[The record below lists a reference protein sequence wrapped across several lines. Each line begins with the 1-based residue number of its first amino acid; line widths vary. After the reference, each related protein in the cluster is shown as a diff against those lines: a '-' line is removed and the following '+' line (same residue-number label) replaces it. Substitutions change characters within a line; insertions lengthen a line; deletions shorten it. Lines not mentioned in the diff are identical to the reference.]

1 VTTMTD
7 TPRARKRT
15 PLLPGLLVLSL
26 LTAGALFAPLLAPSP
41 PAAQSLENGLA
52 APALDHPLGRDRLGR
67 DQLSRVLY
75 GARVSLGIGLGTVT
89 LSLVLGVLLGC
100 AAGYLGGPVD
110 FLIMRLVDVLLAFP
124 GLLLAIALAAVLGPG
139 AGNVVLALGLTAW
152 TSYARLARGEVL
164 SLRRREHVLAAE
176 AMGLGPARV
185 VTRHLLPLLAAPLL
199 VQASFGVAGA
209 IVAESSLSFLGLG
222 VQAPSPSWGSMLNDG
237 RSFLLVAPHLTI
249 FPGLAILFTVLGL
262 NSLGD
267 ALRDRLDVRFPG

>member
-1 VTTMTD
+1 MTD
-7 TPRARKRT
+7 TPRARKRA

-75 GARVSLGIGLGTVT
+75 GARVSLGIGLGTVA
-89 LSLVLGVLLGC
+89 LSLMLGVLLGC

>member
-1 VTTMTD
+1 MTMTD

-75 GARVSLGIGLGTVT
+75 GARVSLGIGLGTVA
-89 LSLVLGVLLGC
+89 LSLMLGVLLGC

-185 VTRHLLPLLAAPLL
+185 VARHLLPLLAAPLL

>member
-1 VTTMTD
+1 MTD

-75 GARVSLGIGLGTVT
+75 GARVSLGIGLGTVA
-89 LSLVLGVLLGC
+89 LSLMLGVLLGC

-185 VTRHLLPLLAAPLL
+185 VARHLLPLLAAPLL

>member
-1 VTTMTD
+1 MTD
-7 TPRARKRT
+7 TPRARKRA

-75 GARVSLGIGLGTVT
+75 GARVSLGIGLGTVA
-89 LSLVLGVLLGC
+89 LSLMLGVLLGC

-152 TSYARLARGEVL
+152 TGYARLARGEVL

-185 VTRHLLPLLAAPLL
+185 VARHLLPLLAAPLL

>member
-1 VTTMTD
+1 MTD

-75 GARVSLGIGLGTVT
+75 GARVSLGIGLGTVA
-89 LSLVLGVLLGC
+89 LSLMLGVLLGC

-110 FLIMRLVDVLLAFP
+110 FFIMRLVDVLLAFP

-164 SLRRREHVLAAE
+164 SLLRREHVLAAE

-185 VTRHLLPLLAAPLL
+185 VARHLLPLLAAPLL

>member
-1 VTTMTD
+1 MTD

-26 LTAGALFAPLLAPSP
+26 LTAGALFAPQLAPSP

-75 GARVSLGIGLGTVT
+75 GARVSLGIGLGTVA
-89 LSLVLGVLLGC
+89 LSLMLGVLLGC

-185 VTRHLLPLLAAPLL
+185 VARHLLPLLAAPLL

>member
-1 VTTMTD
+1 MTD

-75 GARVSLGIGLGTVT
+75 GARVSLGIGLGTVA
-89 LSLVLGVLLGC
+89 LSLMLGVLLGC

-110 FLIMRLVDVLLAFP
+110 FFIMRLVDVLLAFP

-185 VTRHLLPLLAAPLL
+185 VARHLLPLLAAPLL

>member
-1 VTTMTD
+1 MTD

-75 GARVSLGIGLGTVT
+75 GARVSLGIGLGTVA
-89 LSLVLGVLLGC
+89 LSLMLGVLLGC

-110 FLIMRLVDVLLAFP
+110 FFIMRLVDVLLAFP

-185 VTRHLLPLLAAPLL
+185 VARHLLPLLAAPLL

-222 VQAPSPSWGSMLNDG
+222 VQAPSPSWTCPSSVTHRSPTLG
-237 RSFLLVAPHLTI
+237 RARPYV
-249 FPGLAILFTVLGL
+249 
-262 NSLGD
+262 
-267 ALRDRLDVRFPG
+267 

>member
-1 VTTMTD
+1 MTMTD

-26 LTAGALFAPLLAPSP
+26 LTAGALFAPQLAPSP

-75 GARVSLGIGLGTVT
+75 GARVSLGIGLGTVA
-89 LSLVLGVLLGC
+89 LSLMLGVLLGC

-185 VTRHLLPLLAAPLL
+185 VARHLLPLLAAPLL

>member
-1 VTTMTD
+1 MTD
-7 TPRARKRT
+7 TPRARKRA

-52 APALDHPLGRDRLGR
+52 APTLDHPLGRDRLGR

-75 GARVSLGIGLGTVT
+75 GARVSLGIGLGTVA
-89 LSLVLGVLLGC
+89 LSLMLGVLLGC

-185 VTRHLLPLLAAPLL
+185 VARHLLPLLAAPLL

>member
-1 VTTMTD
+1 MTD

-52 APALDHPLGRDRLGR
+52 PPALDHPLGRDRLGR

-75 GARVSLGIGLGTVT
+75 GARVSLGIGLGTVA
-89 LSLVLGVLLGC
+89 LSLMLGVLLGC

-110 FLIMRLVDVLLAFP
+110 FFIMRLVDVLLAFP

-185 VTRHLLPLLAAPLL
+185 VARHLLPLLAAPLL

>member
-1 VTTMTD
+1 MTD

>member
-1 VTTMTD
+1 MTD
-7 TPRARKRT
+7 APRARKRS

-26 LTAGALFAPLLAPSP
+26 LIAGALFAPQLSPSP
-41 PAAQSLENGLA
+41 PVAQSLENGLA
-52 APALDHPLGRDRLGR
+52 APTLDHPLGRDRLGR

-75 GARVSLGIGLGTVT
+75 GARVSLGIGLGTVA

-139 AGNVVLALGLTAW
+139 TGNVVLALGLTAW

-164 SLRRREHVLAAE
+164 SLRRREHVVAAE

-185 VTRHLLPLLAAPLL
+185 IARHLLPLLAAPLL

>member
-1 VTTMTD
+1 MTD
-7 TPRARKRT
+7 TPRARKRA

-75 GARVSLGIGLGTVT
+75 GARVSLGIGLGTVA
-89 LSLVLGVLLGC
+89 LSLMLGVLLGC

-185 VTRHLLPLLAAPLL
+185 VARHLLPLLAAPLL